1 MQRTKSRYRTSIFI
15 FGVAGLPLV
24 ILTAGSAWTILFT
37 LLSMYYPAEY
47 RITLLVLLLAALF
60 LSFFSVVLIRS
71 ARFKFN
77 TLEFTG
83 NTLTV
88 TGWLG
93 LGTRR
98 VYMLSELTGFTR
110 TFEPTNVASGLTL
123 NLYDEHVRIAEITD
137 SVYRNFPY
145 LYRQVVTQCTDLG
158 EEEFSFPRLVKN
170 MMGVR
175 LRWEAG
181 NAQITPEPNRKT

>member
-15 FGVAGLPLV
+15 LGVAGLPLV
-24 ILTAGSAWTILFT
+24 VLTAGSAWTILFT
-37 LLSMYYPAEY
+37 LLSRYYPPEY
-47 RITLLVLLLAALF
+47 RITLLVLLLVSLF
-60 LSFFSVVLIRS
+60 LSFFSLVLIRS

-83 NTLTV
+83 RTLAV

-93 LGTRR
+93 FGVRR
-98 VYMLSELTGFTR
+98 VYTLGELTGFTR

-158 EEEFSFPRLVKN
+158 DEEFSFQRLAKN
-170 MMGVR
+170 MIGIK

-181 NAQITPEPNRKT
+181 RA